1 MSVFDLE
8 MKIVIKENAFCFLC
22 SKAALN
28 TGKQVLAW
36 FDLDSCPAFILI
48 SSLSLFLPTYY
59 VSLQAVCEKVL
70 YPWARTSVL
79 NVKPTFITILC
90 PSHP

>member
-8 MKIVIKENAFCFLC
+8 MKIVVKENAFCFLC

-36 FDLDSCPAFILI
+36 FDLDSFPVFILI
-48 SSLSLFLPTYY
+48 SFSFLVSSLMPCLASG
-59 VSLQAVCEKVL
+59 CE
-70 YPWARTSVL
+70 
-79 NVKPTFITILC
+79 
-90 PSHP
+90 

>member
-8 MKIVIKENAFCFLC
+8 MKIVVKENAFCFLC

-48 SSLSLFLPTYY
+48 SFSFCFFPHTMSRFRLCVNKHCIPGPE
-59 VSLQAVCEKVL
+59 LQ
-70 YPWARTSVL
+70 S
-79 NVKPTFITILC
+79 
-90 PSHP
+90 SM